1 MKLQTLFLTIG
12 FIACPAAAMAQED
25 VWELQH
31 AGVATSLRGLCAV
44 SETCCWASGA
54 RGTVIRT
61 TDGGQSWQAVGP
73 SDAEASDFRDL
84 QAWDESTAVI
94 MSAGDV
100 DRLYRT
106 EDGGTS
112 WTVVYEHANP
122 VAFFDGMSFDQ
133 TGKHGWLMGDPIN
146 GKIHLLTTADAGK
159 TWRQLPSASSP
170 SVAGGVAAF
179 AASGTHILCPNEETV
194 FIGLGGTDVKSTEP
208 HHAAVVI
215 TTNSGLEWQYV
226 TVPILAGHSAGIFS
240 ITEITP
246 ESPRLIVVGGDYLK
260 PEQNTDNVAISD
272 DTGRSW
278 RLPKTSHPD
287 GFRSAVV
294 SMLHDDGNTLLISTG
309 PSGTD
314 QSTDG
319 GESWSGV
326 SHVGFH
332 TMSFVSPATGW
343 AAGSDGRVAR
353 WRPSR
358 LSRSV
363 IVP

>member
-1 MKLQTLFLTIG
+1 RLPLNQLTPYLLPFAHNSPHQKKPRDRNSPDPRLPTL
-12 FIACPAAAMAQED
+12 ARM
-25 VWELQH
+25 
-31 AGVATSLRGLCAV
+31 V
-44 SETCCWASGA
+44 S
-54 RGTVIRT
+54 
-61 TDGGQSWQAVGP
+61 P
-73 SDAEASDFRDL
+73 DA
-84 QAWDESTAVI
+84 
-94 MSAGDV
+94 
-100 DRLYRT
+100 Y
-106 EDGGTS
+106 
-112 WTVVYEHANP
+112 
-122 VAFFDGMSFDQ
+122 
-133 TGKHGWLMGDPIN
+133 
-146 GKIHLLTTADAGK
+146 
-159 TWRQLPSASSP
+159 
-170 SVAGGVAAF
+170 
-179 AASGTHILCPNEETV
+179 
-194 FIGLGGTDVKSTEP
+194 KSTEP

-294 SMLHDDGNTLLISTG
+294 SMLHDDGNTLLITTG

-358 LSRSV
+358 LSRSI